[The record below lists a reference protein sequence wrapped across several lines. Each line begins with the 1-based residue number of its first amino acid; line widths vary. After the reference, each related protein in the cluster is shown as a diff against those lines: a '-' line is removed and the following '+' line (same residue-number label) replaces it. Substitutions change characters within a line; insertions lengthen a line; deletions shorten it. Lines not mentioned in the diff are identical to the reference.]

1 MITYPHTNNHKMQLS
16 TQCLK
21 IENLHIISSF
31 MTYHRVCNKS
41 NTTGATCRAGTTY
54 PSEAP
59 EFNPG
64 LLDL

>member
-1 MITYPHTNNHKMQLS
+1 
-16 TQCLK
+16 
-21 IENLHIISSF
+21 